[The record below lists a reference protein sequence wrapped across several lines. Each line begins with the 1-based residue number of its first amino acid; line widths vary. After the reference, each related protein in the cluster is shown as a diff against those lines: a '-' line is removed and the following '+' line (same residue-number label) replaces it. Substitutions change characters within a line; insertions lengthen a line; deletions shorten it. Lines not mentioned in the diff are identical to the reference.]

1 MLYET
6 RARFFRV
13 GRCGFTAT
21 PVSDLLNV
29 SPFLHGVS
37 HQDDYTAGTSRC

>member
-1 MLYET
+1 MLYEIW
-6 RARFFRV
+6 ARFFRV

-29 SPFLHGVS
+29 SPCLDGVS
-37 HQDDYTAGTSRC
+37 HRDDYTAGTSRC